1 MRQNQGMTKVV
12 VSAFIIGVFLLYSL
26 IHARAD
32 AATLPSASTT
42 SRSTTPSGNGSAT
55 PGTTV
60 VPGARY
66 KDGSF
71 TGGVADAQ
79 WGYIQVKAI
88 ISGGKITDVQFLQ
101 YPNERNRSVE
111 INSYADP
118 QLTQE
123 AIAAQSAQ
131 VDIVTGATDTSQ
143 AFIQSLSDALTQAQ
157 VG

>member
-26 IHARAD
+26 MHARAG
-32 AATLPSASTT
+32 AATLPGTSTT
-42 SRSTTPSGNGSAT
+42 SRSTTSGDGSAT

-60 VPGARY
+60 VAGARY

-71 TGGVADAQ
+71 TGSAADAQ

-111 INSYADP
+111 INAYADP

-123 AIAAQSAQ
+123 AIAAQDSQ
-131 VDIVTGATDTSQ
+131 VDIVTGATDTSE

>member
-12 VSAFIIGVFLLYSL
+12 VSAIIIGVFLLYSL
-26 IHARAD
+26 IQRAG
-32 AATLPSASTT
+32 AATLPDISTT
-42 SRSTTPSGNGSAT
+42 SRSSPPSGGGST
-55 PGTTV
+55 TTGTV
-60 VPGARY
+60 APGARY

-71 TGGVADAQ
+71 TGSVADAQ

-88 ISGGKITDVQFLQ
+88 ISGGRITDVQFLQ

-131 VDIVTGATDTSQ
+131 VDVVTGATDSSE
-143 AFIQSLSDALTQAQ
+143 AFIQSLSDALTQAK

>member
-26 IHARAD
+26 IHRAD
-32 AATLPSASTT
+32 AATIPTTPRSTT
-42 SRSTTPSGNGSAT
+42 SSGDSSAT
-55 PGTTV
+55 PGTTI

-66 KDGSF
+66 KDGAF
-71 TGGVADAQ
+71 TGSIADAQ

-111 INSYADP
+111 INAYADP

-123 AIAAQSAQ
+123 AIAAQDSQ
-131 VDIVTGATDTSQ
+131 VDIVSGATDTSE